1 MKKEGNNTFR
11 VPPKT
16 VIFSNIGAVFSLD
29 ESIRRNT
36 FNIINP
42 LEDDVEKTLKHYEK
56 EIREAALSDKQY
68 VLTRSS
74 PLIAGSFEEL
84 LLDSGSQNYKDWKF
98 ITFLHDYEAIDAEP
112 GTKKR
117 MELYK
122 RCFFLVMGK
131 YDFIMK
137 YTIPYGHTI
146 TVEELKAIDD
156 SWEAP
161 GYARTGEEL
170 TNRKPLFPIY
180 RYPVGGAS
188 TSRRIKGLQELMA

>member
-1 MKKEGNNTFR
+1 MEKEYDKTFA

-16 VIFSNIGAVFSLD
+16 VIFSNIGAVFNLD
-29 ESIRRNT
+29 ENIRKNA

-42 LEDDVEKTLKHYEK
+42 LEDDVEATLKHYEK

-74 PLIAGSFEEL
+74 PLIAGCFEEL
-84 LLDSGSQNYKDWKF
+84 LLDSGSPDYKDWKF
-98 ITFLHDYEAIDAEP
+98 ITFLHDYETIDAEP

-122 RCFFLVMGK
+122 RCFFLVMGN
-131 YDFIMK
+131 YEFIMK

-146 TVEELKAIDD
+146 TGEDLKAIDD
-156 SWEAP
+156 FWEAP

-170 TNRKPLFPIY
+170 TKRKSIFPIY
-180 RYPVGGAS
+180 TYPAGGAS
-188 TSRRIKGLQELMA
+188 ASQRVKGLQELMA

>member
-1 MKKEGNNTFR
+1 MKKEYNNTFV

-16 VIFSNIGAVFSLD
+16 VIFSNIGAVFNLD
-29 ESIRRNT
+29 ENIRRNA

-42 LEDDVEKTLKHYEK
+42 LEDDVEATLKHYEK
-56 EIREAALSDKQY
+56 EIIKAALSDKQY

-74 PLIAGSFEEL
+74 QLIAGSFEEL
-84 LLDSGSQNYKDWKF
+84 LLDPGSPNYKDWKF

-112 GTKKR
+112 AAKKR

-137 YTIPYGHTI
+137 YIIPYGHTI
-146 TVEELKAIDD
+146 TGEDLKAIDD
-156 SWEAP
+156 FWEAP
-161 GYARTGEEL
+161 GYAETIEKPA
-170 TNRKPLFPIY
+170 NRKPLFPTY
-180 RYPVGGAS
+180 TYPVRGTSA
-188 TSRRIKGLQELMA
+188 SRRIKQLQELMA